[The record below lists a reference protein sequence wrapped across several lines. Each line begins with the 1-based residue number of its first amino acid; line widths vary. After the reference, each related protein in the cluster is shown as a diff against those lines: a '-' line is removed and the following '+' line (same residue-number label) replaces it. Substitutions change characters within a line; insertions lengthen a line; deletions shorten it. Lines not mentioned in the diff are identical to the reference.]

1 MVGRKLEGSGAGVV
15 QIDLVHEFL
24 ASVLVAEVVAG
35 IELTW
40 VDLDDSEV
48 QDSVLK
54 ISEKWTSG

>member
-1 MVGRKLEGSGAGVV
+1 MVK
-15 QIDLVHEFL
+15 IDLVHEFL